1 MDNYLKINTNMSLV
15 FLFIVLLFAPIY
27 KYCENVLFFPRVNM
41 SILYIIILLILILYN
56 TYYIDKEFK
65 KGSLA
70 SFGLLLM
77 ISLIQIISYPWAAT
91 YAHNG
96 SYVYL
101 TIISKTMIQA
111 WLFWFTGLYIV
122 EVFNNEKFWKFI
134 SLLWIIFVCIII
146 NNALTNQSFLII
158 LNGNPIYLMLA
169 DSFAML
175 SIFILCK
182 NKNYKFQ
189 FIIIILSVVCL
200 LALWSRA
207 ALYCYMLTVI
217 LFLYKNRSI
226 YLTFLF
232 FMFFSFIYMNIDIV
246 NMADER
252 MTRLL
257 YGTYDVSQNMR
268 DEQLEKGIEDLKN
281 VWLFG
286 SFMGDIEKNFGSRGN
301 YIHNYLSFW
310 RQYGIIPFILFVFMV
325 ISITYKSFMYWLFE
339 PAPDNVPIFL
349 FYFTV
354 FCLSEIILA
363 RSFVFPYIW
372 LSISGISLY
381 FNNYIKN

>member
-1 MDNYLKINTNMSLV
+1 MV
-15 FLFIVLLFAPIY
+15 
-27 KYCENVLFFPRVNM
+27 
-41 SILYIIILLILILYN
+41 
-56 TYYIDKEFK
+56 
-65 KGSLA
+65 
-70 SFGLLLM
+70 
-77 ISLIQIISYPWAAT
+77 
-91 YAHNG
+91 
-96 SYVYL
+96 
-101 TIISKTMIQA
+101 QA

-134 SLLWIIFVCIII
+134 SLLWIVFVCIII

-175 SIFILCK
+175 SIFVLCK

-189 FIIIILSVVCL
+189 FIIIILSVICL

-207 ALYCYMLTVI
+207 ALYCYMLTLI
-217 LFLYKNRSI
+217 LFLYKNRSM

-232 FMFFSFIYMNIDIV
+232 FMLFSFIYMNIDIV

-257 YGTYDVSQNMR
+257 YGTYDVSQSMR
-268 DEQLEKGIEDLKN
+268 DEQLEKGIEDLKD

-310 RQYGIIPFILFVFMV
+310 RQYGIIPFMLFVFMV
-325 ISITYKSFMYWLFE
+325 ISITYKSLMYWLFE
-339 PAPDNVPIFL
+339 PDPDNVPMFL